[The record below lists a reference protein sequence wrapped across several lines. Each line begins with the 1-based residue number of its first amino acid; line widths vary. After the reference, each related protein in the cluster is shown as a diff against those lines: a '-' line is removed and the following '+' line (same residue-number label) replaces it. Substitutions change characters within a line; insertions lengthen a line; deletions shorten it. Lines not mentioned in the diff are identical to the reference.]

1 MLYNSNCYPEE
12 KGLNH
17 RLGEAVC
24 EDMNRLKAVLK
35 WDSGRSDEGTALL
48 TGFKDEDGYI

>member
-1 MLYNSNCYPEE
+1 
-12 KGLNH
+12 
-17 RLGEAVC
+17 
-24 EDMNRLKAVLK
+24 MNRLKSVLK